1 MHNKGQNQL
10 IKTDLGITQ
19 MAEVTDKV
27 IKIGTVN
34 GFHMPKK
41 VEESM
46 NMLRKIVKDI
56 KRISKLIQIFLVVE
70 VKDTLN
76 DINRRLDTE

>member
-1 MHNKGQNQL
+1 
-10 IKTDLGITQ
+10 

-27 IKIGTVN
+27 IKIGTLN
-34 GFHMPKK
+34 GFHVSKK

-46 NMLRKIVKDI
+46 NLLRKDVEDVK
-56 KRISKLIQIFLVVE
+56 RRSKLIQIFLVVE

-76 DINRRLDTE
+76 DINSRLDTE

>member
-1 MHNKGQNQL
+1 
-10 IKTDLGITQ
+10 

-34 GFHMPKK
+34 GFHVSKK
-41 VEESM
+41 VEERM
-46 NMLRKIVKDI
+46 NLLRKDVEDVK
-56 KRISKLIQIFLVVE
+56 RRSKLIQIFLVVE

-76 DINRRLDTE
+76 DINSRLDTE

>member
-19 MAEVTDKV
+19 MAEVTGKV
-27 IKIGTVN
+27 MKIGTVN
-34 GFHMPKK
+34 GFHMSKK

-46 NMLRKIVKDI
+46 NMLRKNVKDI
-56 KRISKLIQIFLVVE
+56 KRISKLIQLF
-70 VKDTLN
+70 
-76 DINRRLDTE
+76 